1 MSLLEG
7 YLCGAVE
14 LRILQRD
21 ARDKVRWAAEPVQ
34 PGEQTKA
41 QIFRAFQELRTLTH
55 GLVKD
60 AWYEQIGPYQYP
72 AIHNA
77 WLELA
82 NRRAE
87 ALQTPWALYVNE
99 RPIEEITRAQ
109 ANLALVIA
117 KLRRTG

>member
-1 MSLLEG
+1 MSLLMS

-21 ARDKVRWAAEPVQ
+21 ARDKVRWAAEPVD

-41 QIFRAFQELRTLTH
+41 QVYRAFQELRTLPH

-72 AIHNA
+72 SVHNA

-82 NRRAE
+82 TRRAE
-87 ALQTPWALYVNE
+87 HLETPWALYVNE
-99 RPIEEITRAQ
+99 RPIEPITRAQ

-117 KLRRTG
+117 QLRKVG